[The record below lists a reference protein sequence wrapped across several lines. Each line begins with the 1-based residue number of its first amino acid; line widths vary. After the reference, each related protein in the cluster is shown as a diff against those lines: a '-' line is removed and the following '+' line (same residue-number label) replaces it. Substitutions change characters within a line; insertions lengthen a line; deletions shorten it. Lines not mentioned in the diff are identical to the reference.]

1 MYIKQLSIFIENKVG
16 RLQAIMDTL
25 SENGINI
32 RALSIA
38 ETTEFGILRIITP
51 DVEKAKK
58 VLREVD
64 VISKITDVIAV
75 YIDDQAGGLAKM
87 LKCITAAEVNVEYMY
102 AFLGRTEGKALMVL
116 KADDEAKAEK
126 ALVASGMELA
136 SPEIIYF
143 NKVKNKGAG
152 SLRVQLLIYTF
163 DAKLLFTASPAG
175 AYRFA
180 FHDIYLRKHIRRTPK
195 IFGYTP

>member
-126 ALVASGMELA
+126 ALIASGMELA
-136 SPEIIYF
+136 SPEII
-143 NKVKNKGAG
+143 
-152 SLRVQLLIYTF
+152 
-163 DAKLLFTASPAG
+163 
-175 AYRFA
+175 
-180 FHDIYLRKHIRRTPK
+180 
-195 IFGYTP
+195 

>member
-1 MYIKQLSIFIENKVG
+1 MFIKQLSIFVENKVG

-25 SENGINI
+25 SENDINI

-51 DVEKAKK
+51 DVDKAKK

-75 YIDDQAGGLAKM
+75 YIDDRAGGLAKM
-87 LKCITAAEVNVEYMY
+87 LKSVTEAEVNIEYMY

-116 KADDEAKAEK
+116 KADDAEKAEK
-126 ALVASGMELA
+126 AFLKSGLELA
-136 SPEIIYF
+136 SPDII
-143 NKVKNKGAG
+143 
-152 SLRVQLLIYTF
+152 
-163 DAKLLFTASPAG
+163 
-175 AYRFA
+175 
-180 FHDIYLRKHIRRTPK
+180 
-195 IFGYTP
+195 

>member
-1 MYIKQLSIFIENKVG
+1 MFIKQLSIFIENKVG

-25 SENGINI
+25 SENDINI

-58 VLREVD
+58 VLRDVD

-75 YIDDQAGGLAKM
+75 YIDDKAGGLAKM
-87 LKCITAAEVNVEYMY
+87 LTSITESGVNVEYMY
-102 AFLGRTEGKALMVL
+102 AFLGRREGKALMVL
-116 KADDEAKAEK
+116 KADDEAKAEQ

-136 SPEIIYF
+136 SPD
-143 NKVKNKGAG
+143 V
-152 SLRVQLLIYTF
+152 L
-163 DAKLLFTASPAG
+163 
-175 AYRFA
+175 
-180 FHDIYLRKHIRRTPK
+180 
-195 IFGYTP
+195 

>member
-1 MYIKQLSIFIENKVG
+1 MFIKQLSIFIENKVG

-25 SENGINI
+25 SENDINI

-51 DVEKAKK
+51 EVDKAKK

-75 YIDDQAGGLAKM
+75 YIDDKAGGLAKM
-87 LKCITAAEVNVEYMY
+87 LKCITDAGINVEYMY

-126 ALVASGMELA
+126 ALLASGMELA
-136 SPEIIYF
+136 SPDII
-143 NKVKNKGAG
+143 
-152 SLRVQLLIYTF
+152 
-163 DAKLLFTASPAG
+163 
-175 AYRFA
+175 
-180 FHDIYLRKHIRRTPK
+180 
-195 IFGYTP
+195 

>member
-1 MYIKQLSIFIENKVG
+1 MFIKQLSIFIENKVG

-51 DVEKAKK
+51 DVDKAKK
-58 VLREVD
+58 VLRDID

-75 YIDDQAGGLAKM
+75 YIDDKAGGLAKM
-87 LKCITAAEVNVEYMY
+87 LQAITNAEINVEYMY

-116 KADDEAKAEK
+116 KADDEEKAEK
-126 ALVASGMELA
+126 ALLGSGMELA
-136 SPEIIYF
+136 SPDII
-143 NKVKNKGAG
+143 
-152 SLRVQLLIYTF
+152 
-163 DAKLLFTASPAG
+163 
-175 AYRFA
+175 
-180 FHDIYLRKHIRRTPK
+180 
-195 IFGYTP
+195 

>member
-1 MYIKQLSIFIENKVG
+1 MFIKQLSIFIENKVG

-25 SENGINI
+25 SENNINI

-51 DVEKAKK
+51 EVDKAKK

-75 YIDDQAGGLAKM
+75 YIDDKAGGLAKM
-87 LKCITAAEVNVEYMY
+87 LQCITDAGINVEYMY

-126 ALVASGMELA
+126 ALLASGMELA
-136 SPEIIYF
+136 SPDII
-143 NKVKNKGAG
+143 
-152 SLRVQLLIYTF
+152 
-163 DAKLLFTASPAG
+163 
-175 AYRFA
+175 
-180 FHDIYLRKHIRRTPK
+180 
-195 IFGYTP
+195 

>member
-75 YIDDQAGGLAKM
+75 YVDDQAGGLAKM

-102 AFLGRTEGKALMVL
+102 AFLGRTEGKALMFL

-136 SPEIIYF
+136 SPEII
-143 NKVKNKGAG
+143 
-152 SLRVQLLIYTF
+152 
-163 DAKLLFTASPAG
+163 
-175 AYRFA
+175 
-180 FHDIYLRKHIRRTPK
+180 
-195 IFGYTP
+195 

>member
-16 RLQAIMDTL
+16 RLQAIIDTL

-32 RALSIA
+32 RALSLA

-58 VLREVD
+58 ALRDAD

-75 YIDDQAGGLAKM
+75 YIDDKAGGLAKM
-87 LKCITAAEVNVEYMY
+87 LTSITKAGVNVEYMY

-116 KADDEAKAEK
+116 KADDEEKAEK
-126 ALVASGMELA
+126 ALLDSGMELA
-136 SPEIIYF
+136 SPDII
-143 NKVKNKGAG
+143 
-152 SLRVQLLIYTF
+152 
-163 DAKLLFTASPAG
+163 
-175 AYRFA
+175 
-180 FHDIYLRKHIRRTPK
+180 
-195 IFGYTP
+195 

>member
-1 MYIKQLSIFIENKVG
+1 MFIKQLSIFIENKVG

-51 DVEKAKK
+51 DVEKAKQ
-58 VLREVD
+58 VLRDID

-75 YIDDQAGGLAKM
+75 YIDDKAGGLAKM
-87 LKCITAAEVNVEYMY
+87 LKAITEAEINVEYMY

-116 KADDEAKAEK
+116 KADDETKAEK
-126 ALVASGMELA
+126 ALLGSGMELA
-136 SPEIIYF
+136 SPDII
-143 NKVKNKGAG
+143 
-152 SLRVQLLIYTF
+152 
-163 DAKLLFTASPAG
+163 
-175 AYRFA
+175 
-180 FHDIYLRKHIRRTPK
+180 
-195 IFGYTP
+195 

>member
-87 LKCITAAEVNVEYMY
+87 LKSITAAEVNVEYMY

-126 ALVASGMELA
+126 ALIASGMELA
-136 SPEIIYF
+136 SPEII
-143 NKVKNKGAG
+143 
-152 SLRVQLLIYTF
+152 
-163 DAKLLFTASPAG
+163 
-175 AYRFA
+175 
-180 FHDIYLRKHIRRTPK
+180 
-195 IFGYTP
+195 

>member
-136 SPEIIYF
+136 SPEII
-143 NKVKNKGAG
+143 
-152 SLRVQLLIYTF
+152 
-163 DAKLLFTASPAG
+163 
-175 AYRFA
+175 
-180 FHDIYLRKHIRRTPK
+180 
-195 IFGYTP
+195 